1 MWPIELEYFKYIFMA
16 LETNNESVSETNTE
30 EIVADSYS
38 STEGEGIAASLGLN
52 SQLFVFQLINFTIVA
67 VIVWFMIL
75 KPLLKK
81 MEERKIQIDESIDNA
96 KRVETNL
103 FESERQYQK
112 KIDEA
117 KVEANKVIEKAHEE
131 GVRLGK
137 MLKEKSRSDIE
148 LLVAQA
154 KKNIEIDKQEMKA
167 EIKKETAEIVIL
179 ALEKILSEK
188 FDSKKDGKFIE
199 EVLKEVKK

>member
-1 MWPIELEYFKYIFMA
+1 MA

-154 KKNIEIDKQEMKA
+154 KKNIEIYKQEMKA

>member
-1 MWPIELEYFKYIFMA
+1 MA